1 MTDPAA
7 ILGAAT
13 HILVVDWPTR
23 DVPDALARAGLEVV
37 VRGGPGPGD
46 YVAYEVVDGGEVV
59 ERRTGRPPERSDLVY
74 TYRPL
79 DELPEIVDQ
88 ARGLGAG
95 AVWIHSG
102 LVADG
107 ERDPTGCW
115 LADDDAAAARAIVE
129 SAGLVY
135 VDSPY
140 IADVARGLGGR

>member
-1 MTDPAA
+1 MTDPLALLA
-7 ILGAAT
+7 SASS
-13 HILVVDWPTR
+13 ILVVDWPTR

-37 VRGGPGPGD
+37 VHGGPGPED
-46 YVAYEVVDGGEVV
+46 YVAYEMGDGGKVV
-59 ERRTGRPPERSDLVY
+59 ERRTGRPPEQADVVY

-88 ARGLGAG
+88 ARAIGAR

-102 LVADG
+102 LTAGG
-107 ERDPTGCW
+107 EEYPTGSW
-115 LADDDAAAARAIVE
+115 LADEDAAAARAIVE
-129 SAGLVY
+129 SAGLAY